1 MKLDE
6 GMDVLGAARL
16 FLLCYVI
23 VCPSPH
29 ECFCRWQCVQEG
41 WQYQNGP
48 RPSHCGRSGNDSGKD
63 VIGMV
68 EQPGLDDAMRCDEL
82 ALMSD
87 LMYPFWSTVKN
98 ISIVRF
104 LYPPPGLDLPVYKL
118 QVWISLDHLVVGAEK
133 L

>member
-1 MKLDE
+1 
-6 GMDVLGAARL
+6 
-16 FLLCYVI
+16 
-23 VCPSPH
+23 
-29 ECFCRWQCVQEG
+29 
-41 WQYQNGP
+41 
-48 RPSHCGRSGNDSGKD
+48 

-87 LMYPFWSTVKN
+87 LMYTFWSTVKN

-118 QVWISLDHLVVGAEK
+118 QV
-133 L
+133 